1 MPNNYALDIV
11 STFRLYHGIFSHCDM
26 LTTKSEI
33 RYILHVSIPMYDCNV
48 SREKLQF
55 VYRKAINRIKPFSIE
70 QPKKFESIFPFLAG

>member
-1 MPNNYALDIV
+1 MLLILFRPLDYTMV
-11 STFRLYHGIFSHCDM
+11 FFSHCDM

-55 VYRKAINRIKPFSIE
+55 VYRKAINRIKSFSIE
-70 QPKKFESIFPFLAG
+70 QRRKFESIFPFLAA

>member
-1 MPNNYALDIV
+1 MLLILFRPLDYTMV
-11 STFRLYHGIFSHCDM
+11 FFLHYDM

-55 VYRKAINRIKPFSIE
+55 VYRKAINRIKSFSIE
-70 QPKKFESIFPFLAG
+70 QPRKFESIFLFLAV

>member
-1 MPNNYALDIV
+1 MLLLLFRPLDYTMV
-11 STFRLYHGIFSHCDM
+11 FFSHCDM

-55 VYRKAINRIKPFSIE
+55 VYRKAINRIKSFSIE
-70 QPKKFESIFPFLAG
+70 QPRKFESIFPFLAA